1 MYLVH
6 FGSVPYLSRPLLV
19 YFLSRVPFYVFHWLV
34 ACHDFLAWNAVII
47 VLVVLKLMLGSFGFA
62 RPPLAFQR
70 RSTLLSQG
78 AEGACGAAVTS
89 LAAK

>member
-1 MYLVH
+1 M
-6 FGSVPYLSRPLLV
+6 
-19 YFLSRVPFYVFHWLV
+19 
-34 ACHDFLAWNAVII
+34 II
-47 VLVVLKLMLGSFGFA
+47 LLVVLKLMLGSVGFA
-62 RPPLAFQR
+62 PPPLAFQR